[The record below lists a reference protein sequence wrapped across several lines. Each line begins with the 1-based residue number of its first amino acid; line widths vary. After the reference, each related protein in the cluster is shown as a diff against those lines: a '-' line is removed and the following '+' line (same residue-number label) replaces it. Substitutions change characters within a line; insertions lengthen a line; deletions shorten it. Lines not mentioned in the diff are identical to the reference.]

1 MRRICRLHQCHE
13 MPCRNHGSTPR
24 PTSTSCRRG
33 VVPLRCFVWS
43 SGQSICRVSSS
54 VGECGP
60 GQYYL
65 RLRIPLNRKLSSNL
79 GSCHSSVGE
88 TSSDSI
94 PISRFNVVCLFVNF
108 TASLRFSKTIENQQK
123 PPKTT
128 KNHQALSAAK
138 WFSSAKG
145 SPSADVQ
152 FWNDASSACFFYGPY
167 HRQWQPGGKPFSLVP
182 FAFLGVG
189 YLVVTWAWLLPAWQ
203 ISFLSSARWGSNNSS
218 WSSLHQLMVGDLLGW
233 PMSIMKNSRISLAI
247 IKTWAIKI
255 VVET

>member
-13 MPCRNHGSTPR
+13 MPCRNHGSTAR

-60 GQYYL
+60 GQYHYL

-128 KNHQALSAAK
+128 KRCLLQN
-138 WFSSAKG
+138 G
-145 SPSADVQ
+145 SPVPRGVHLPM
-152 FWNDASSACFFYGPY
+152 SSSEMMLVLLV
-167 HRQWQPGGKPFSLVP
+167 FSMDHII
-182 FAFLGVG
+182 GNG
-189 YLVVTWAWLLPAWQ
+189 NLVVSHSHWFP
-203 ISFLSSARWGSNNSS
+203 SLS
-218 WSSLHQLMVGDLLGW
+218 
-233 PMSIMKNSRISLAI
+233 
-247 IKTWAIKI
+247 
-255 VVET
+255 